1 MSSVRERMA
10 GIVDKIF
17 DNTLPGL
24 TKAMD
29 LTWQRNQA
37 ITSNIANAETPQYRA
52 VDVNFERE
60 LESAFGDTSGEL
72 VKTDAQHIDASGTQ
86 PAHLTADV
94 SGATKADGNNV
105 DIDIQMGKLAYN
117 SGQYSI
123 ATNLMRKK
131 LGVLRR
137 IIAESR

>member
-1 MSSVRERMA
+1 MA
-10 GIVDKIF
+10 GLIDKIF

-52 VDVNFERE
+52 VDVNFEKE
-60 LESAFGDTSGEL
+60 LETAFGNTTGDLIKTDARHLDTSGSQS
-72 VKTDAQHIDASGTQ
+72 AHFTQ
-86 PAHLTADV
+86 DT

-137 IIAESR
+137 IISESR

>member
-1 MSSVRERMA
+1 MA
-10 GIVDKIF
+10 GFIDKIF
-17 DNTLPGL
+17 DNTVPGL

-29 LTWQRNQA
+29 LTWRRHEA

-52 VDVNFERE
+52 VDVNFEHE
-60 LESAFGDTSGEL
+60 LQAAFGQDSAVL
-72 VKTDAQHIDASGTQ
+72 KKTDARHIDEIGSQ
-86 PAHLTADV
+86 PAHVTADL

-105 DIDIQMGKLAYN
+105 DIDIQMGKLAMN

-137 IIAESR
+137 IISESR

>member
-1 MSSVRERMA
+1 MA

-24 TKAMD
+24 SKAMD
-29 LTWQRNQA
+29 LTWRRNQA

-60 LESAFGDTSGEL
+60 LETAFGNPGKDL
-72 VKTDAQHIDASGTQ
+72 KKTDARHMDASGTQ
-86 PAHLTADV
+86 QAHLMSDNT
-94 SGATKADGNNV
+94 GATKADGNNV

-137 IIAESR
+137 LISESR

>member
-1 MSSVRERMA
+1 MA
-10 GIVDKIF
+10 GFIDKIF

-24 TKAMD
+24 SKAMD
-29 LTWQRNQA
+29 LTWRRNQA

-52 VDVNFERE
+52 VDVNFEKE
-60 LESAFGDTSGEL
+60 LNAAFGEQTGALD
-72 VKTDAQHIDASGTQ
+72 KTNPMHIDEGGSQ
-86 PAHLTADV
+86 PAHLSADL
-94 SGATKADGNNV
+94 SGATKPDGNNV
-105 DIDIQMGKLAYN
+105 DIDIQMGKLAFN

-137 IIAESR
+137 IISESR

>member
-1 MSSVRERMA
+1 MGSF
-10 GIVDKIF
+10 IDKIF
-17 DNTLPGL
+17 DNTMPGL
-24 TKAMD
+24 TKALD
-29 LTWQRNQA
+29 LTWRRNQA

-60 LESAFGDTSGEL
+60 LNSAFGQQEGAL
-72 VKTDAQHIDASGTQ
+72 KTTNTKHLDEVGSQN
-86 PAHLTADV
+86 AHLTSDI

-131 LGVLRR
+131 LGNLRR
-137 IIAESR
+137 IISESR